1 MYGIT
6 ILGTRSLKSSV
17 GRIGSL
23 GGVKEK
29 SSLPA
34 SGGLQATLG
43 FSEPHLPNGTKN
55 SPWESASG

>member
-1 MYGIT
+1 MEIHSL
-6 ILGTRSLKSSV
+6 IVLGTRSLKSSV

-43 FSEPHLPNGTKN
+43 FCFMLSCAFTLL
-55 SPWESASG
+55 